1 MKILHRSLGAL
12 AGLLLAIGAQAHGL
26 TVPRYRVVELP
37 VPDSTTAG
45 RRDGSE
51 QITAGGFDNHEP
63 LTQCPSVEL
72 DPATGIPSYTI
83 FRCHNT
89 RIYVL
94 TPVER

>member
-37 VPDSTTAG
+37 VPDSITAG
-45 RRDGSE
+45 CRDGSE

-63 LTQCPSVEL
+63 LTQCPSVSSIRLPGSPRTRSSAVTTRE
-72 DPATGIPSYTI
+72 YT
-83 FRCHNT
+83 C
-89 RIYVL
+89 
-94 TPVER
+94 